1 MQLRTS
7 KTVSITKTR
16 EESYFIKYDRREM
29 EEANNMKNNQSQK
42 NMSSIKSKLVFLLVT
57 LVVIP
62 IIALGSI
69 SYITARDILS
79 SELKESSKQIT
90 DKINYSLDIYFESN
104 EKNLDMLSKNF
115 NVTDVLNMQPDQMK
129 YVFNALGNVK
139 DAHPDIANV
148 YIGTH
153 NKKMFIYPEADLPA
167 GFDPTSR
174 PWYQRA
180 VKEGK
185 IIWTDP
191 YLDTATKQLTITV
204 AKPVNS
210 SSGEFTGVVAMD
222 ITLDQLSNHL
232 GETKLGRNGYF
243 TMTDGNGIIELHP
256 NKDLIG
262 KEIPVKELKDA
273 VLTGT
278 AEAVDYEYDGDKKF
292 GVFIKNE
299 RIGWH
304 LIGTMSYNEINSQ
317 MSSIIFKTSAAGI
330 IIAIIAVIIGIF
342 VSRPM
347 TKSLQVLVED
357 VKKIGGGD
365 FTVRSNVRSNDE
377 IGVLASTVNKMV
389 EDVGSLMRNIGGV
402 SNEVT
407 SAAHTL
413 AATSEETNAS
423 IEEVA
428 KTISEVAGAANDQ
441 AISTESGLEKTAEL
455 ADSIQAVANA
465 IGRVKEILNEANQLN
480 SNGINIVK
488 VLTVKTNES
497 NSSAQRVGEVVGEV
511 DGRTNQIGTIISTIS
526 QIADQT
532 NLLALNAS
540 IEAARAGEAGRGF
553 AVVADEIRKLA
564 EQSAR
569 AASQI
574 RDLITGIQA
583 QSKHAVDTMNKARGI
598 VVEQTNAVTETE
610 AIFNEITSTVQVI
623 NKEVENIISL
633 NAGMISRKEGI
644 MEIMESIAAS
654 AQQSSAST
662 QEISASTEEQLATIE
677 EVTRTAEN
685 LNHLSIK
692 LNKEIEKFKV

>member
-1 MQLRTS
+1 
-7 KTVSITKTR
+7 
-16 EESYFIKYDRREM
+16 M
-29 EEANNMKNNQSQK
+29 EGCSSMKSNQSQK
-42 NMSSIKSKLVFLLVT
+42 RTTSIKNKLVLLLVT

-62 IIALGSI
+62 IIALGSM

-79 SELKESSKQIT
+79 TELKSSSKQIT
-90 DKINYSLDIYFESN
+90 DKINYAFDNYFESN

-115 NVTDVLNMQPDQMK
+115 NITDVLSKKPEEIK
-129 YVFNALGNVK
+129 YVYNALGNVK
-139 DAHPDIANV
+139 DSHPDVANV

-153 NKKMFIYPEADLPA
+153 NKKMYLYPESELPA
-167 GFDPTSR
+167 DYDPTTR
-174 PWYQRA
+174 PWYQKA

-185 IIWTDP
+185 TIWTEP
-191 YLDTATKQLTITV
+191 YLDTASGLLTITV

-210 SSGEFTGVVAMD
+210 STGEFTGVVAMD
-222 ITLDQLSNHL
+222 ITLNQLSTLL
-232 GETKLGRNGYF
+232 GETKLGKEGYF
-243 TMTDGNGIIELHP
+243 LMTDANGIIQLHK
-256 NKDLIG
+256 NKELIG

-273 VLTGT
+273 VLAGASDST
-278 AEAVDYEYDGDKKF
+278 DYIYEGDKKF

-304 LIGTMSYNEINSQ
+304 LIGTMSYGEINSQ
-317 MSSIIFKTSAAGI
+317 MSSIIFKTAAAGI
-330 IIAIIAVIIGIF
+330 IIAVLALIIGIF

-347 TKSLQVLVED
+347 TKSLQTLVED
-357 VKKIGGGD
+357 VKKIGSGD
-365 FTVRSNVRSNDE
+365 FTVRSNVSSNDE
-377 IGVLASTVNKMV
+377 IGMLGETLNKMT
-389 EDVGSLMRNIGGV
+389 EDVGSLMRNIRGV
-402 SNEVT
+402 STEVT
-407 SAAHTL
+407 SAADSL

-441 AISTESGLEKTAEL
+441 ARSTESGLEKTAEL
-455 ADSIQAVANA
+455 AESIQDVANA
-465 IGRVKEILNEANQLN
+465 IGRVKEIFNEANQLN
-480 SNGINIVK
+480 NNGINIVK
-488 VLTVKTNES
+488 VLTVKTQDS
-497 NSSAQRVGEVVGEV
+497 NGAAQRVGEVIGEV

-574 RDLITGIQA
+574 RDLITGIQE
-583 QSKHAVDTMNKARGI
+583 QSKNAVETMNKSRDI
-598 VVEQTNAVTETE
+598 VVEQTKAVTETE
-610 AIFNEITSTVQVI
+610 SIFNEITNTMQTI
-623 NKEVENIISL
+623 NKEIENIISL
-633 NAGMISRKEGI
+633 NAGMVSRKEGI
-644 MEIMESIAAS
+644 MEIMESVAAS

-685 LNHLSIK
+685 LNQLSIK
-692 LNKEIEKFKV
+692 LNKEIEKFIV